1 MRRPLCA
8 FCLSALGVLALCSFL
23 PQMGLLLP
31 SAAIFVVFCLLVWW
45 KGGAARGY
53 AVCLLLGAVLGVGI
67 MEMTGARLAKIQDAY
82 AGRDVTL
89 TAEVES
95 TGRAY
100 TAGRVSAV
108 LMVEKVDGE
117 AVHFRVE
124 CASLP
129 KCEAGGRIRGRFSL
143 DVPDATQRLDDYADG
158 IVLSAEYLSGM
169 LRLGQ
174 SESFRART
182 ARLQAAL
189 SRALRK
195 GMAEN
200 TGGVLAAMVV
210 GDRSHLT
217 STLRSAYRG
226 AGLSHVLVVSGLH
239 VTIFCGL
246 LDALPHKERE
256 RSRAY
261 RRARSLLRAGT
272 ALLLVGITG
281 ATPSVLRAAVAVWV
295 SSLGVWVGGPADT
308 LTSLGAAGV
317 LMCLGNGYA
326 VYDVGFELSFAAV
339 MGTLAG
345 AECAGRGRERYYD
358 RKKKRKSRREKPP
371 RAVLLFRRFAGGV
384 WDSLCVSLCAS
395 AAVWVSS
402 LGVWVG
408 GPADTLTSL
417 GAAGVLMC
425 LGNGYAVYDVGF
437 ELSFAAVMGT
447 LAGAECAGRGR
458 ERYYDRK
465 KKRKSR
471 REKPPRAVLLFRRF
485 AGGVWDS
492 LCVSLC
498 ASAATF
504 PVLVLR
510 GMSTTVWAVASG
522 VAVLWLVGPMLS
534 FGLGAAL
541 LGLAAEGLP
550 LFEIIRRPV
559 AFCAEGLAWLMNE
572 WAFRVSVLPGAS
584 LWFDGTYAA
593 LVCLALILLCVMA
606 MRRHIRLRVVL
617 PTVIL
622 LAALAI
628 GLETALSRNVVNI
641 ELVGTRAAPA
651 VVITQ
656 REKAV
661 VLFRGS
667 SITQQAVENQLEKR
681 GVKTVELLVDLR
693 MQPEMRCTLQVEKRI
708 NAAALAEN
716 TTRRVSCGEVDL
728 ELFRTRQGCIL
739 RMRVGGQRFITLSGT
754 VRPAKPIRAEW
765 LLASMARPD
774 NIRYTDCLT
783 LSSKYRWMEEDAEP
797 VSRLRLRLKG
807 GALFKAGRV

>member
-67 MEMTGARLAKIQDAY
+67 MEMTGTRLAKIQDAY

-89 TAEVES
+89 TAEVER

-182 ARLQAAL
+182 TRLQAAL

-345 AECAGRGRERYYD
+345 AECAGRGREHYCD
-358 RKKKRKSRREKPP
+358 RKKKRKSRREKP
-371 RAVLLFRRFAGGV
+371 
-384 WDSLCVSLCAS
+384 S
-395 AAVWVSS
+395 
-402 LGVWVG
+402 
-408 GPADTLTSL
+408 
-417 GAAGVLMC
+417 
-425 LGNGYAVYDVGF
+425 
-437 ELSFAAVMGT
+437 
-447 LAGAECAGRGR
+447 
-458 ERYYDRK
+458 
-465 KKRKSR
+465 
-471 REKPPRAVLLFRRF
+471 RAVLLFRRF

-606 MRRHIRLRVVL
+606 MRRHIRLRVAL

-628 GLETALSRNVVNI
+628 GLETALSWNVVNI

-656 REKAV
+656 REKAI

-667 SITQQAVENQLEKR
+667 SITQRAVENQLEKR
-681 GVKTVELLVDLR
+681 GVRTVELLVDLR

-716 TTRRVSCGEVDL
+716 TTRRASCGEVDL

-807 GALFKAGRV
+807 

>member
-53 AVCLLLGAVLGVGI
+53 AVCLLLGAVMGVGI

-295 SSLGVWVGGPADT
+295 SSLGVWMGGPADT

-358 RKKKRKSRREKPP
+358 RKKKQKSRREKP
-371 RAVLLFRRFAGGV
+371 
-384 WDSLCVSLCAS
+384 S
-395 AAVWVSS
+395 
-402 LGVWVG
+402 
-408 GPADTLTSL
+408 
-417 GAAGVLMC
+417 
-425 LGNGYAVYDVGF
+425 
-437 ELSFAAVMGT
+437 
-447 LAGAECAGRGR
+447 
-458 ERYYDRK
+458 
-465 KKRKSR
+465 
-471 REKPPRAVLLFRRF
+471 RAVLLFRRF

-541 LGLAAEGLP
+541 LGLAAEDLP
-550 LFEIIRRPV
+550 LFEIICRPV

-606 MRRHIRLRVVL
+606 MRRHIRLRVAL

-622 LAALAI
+622 LTALAI
-628 GLETALSRNVVNI
+628 GLEMALGWNVVNI

-656 REKAV
+656 REKAI

-667 SITQQAVENQLEKR
+667 SITRRAVENQLEKR
-681 GVKTVELLVDLR
+681 GVRTVELLVDLR

-716 TTRRVSCGEVDL
+716 TTRRASCGEVDL

-797 VSRLRLRLKG
+797 VSRLRLRLEGG

>member
-169 LRLGQ
+169 LRLGP

-358 RKKKRKSRREKPP
+358 RKKKRKSRREKP
-371 RAVLLFRRFAGGV
+371 
-384 WDSLCVSLCAS
+384 S
-395 AAVWVSS
+395 
-402 LGVWVG
+402 
-408 GPADTLTSL
+408 
-417 GAAGVLMC
+417 
-425 LGNGYAVYDVGF
+425 
-437 ELSFAAVMGT
+437 
-447 LAGAECAGRGR
+447 
-458 ERYYDRK
+458 
-465 KKRKSR
+465 
-471 REKPPRAVLLFRRF
+471 RAVLLFRRF

-522 VAVLWLVGPMLS
+522 VVVLWLVGPMLS

-550 LFEIIRRPV
+550 LFEIIRRLV

-606 MRRHIRLRVVL
+606 MRRHIRLRVAL

-622 LAALAI
+622 LAALAF
-628 GLETALSRNVVNI
+628 GLETALSWNVVNI

-667 SITQQAVENQLEKR
+667 SITQRAVENQLEKR
-681 GVKTVELLVDLR
+681 GVRTVELLVDLR

-716 TTRRVSCGEVDL
+716 TTRRASCGEVDL

-797 VSRLRLRLKG
+797 VSRLRLRLEG
-807 GALFKAGRV
+807 

>member
-53 AVCLLLGAVLGVGI
+53 AVCLLLGAVMGVGI

-108 LMVEKVDGE
+108 LMVEKVDRE

-317 LMCLGNGYA
+317 FMCLGNGYA

-358 RKKKRKSRREKPP
+358 RKKKRKSRREKPS
-371 RAVLLFRRFAGGV
+371 RAVLR
-384 WDSLCVSLCAS
+384 
-395 AAVWVSS
+395 
-402 LGVWVG
+402 
-408 GPADTLTSL
+408 
-417 GAAGVLMC
+417 
-425 LGNGYAVYDVGF
+425 
-437 ELSFAAVMGT
+437 
-447 LAGAECAGRGR
+447 
-458 ERYYDRK
+458 
-465 KKRKSR
+465 
-471 REKPPRAVLLFRRF
+471 FRRF

-522 VAVLWLVGPMLS
+522 VVVLWLVGPMLS

-550 LFEIIRRPV
+550 LFEIIRRLV

-606 MRRHIRLRVVL
+606 MRRHIRLRVAL

-622 LAALAI
+622 LAALAF
-628 GLETALSRNVVNI
+628 GLETALSWNVVNI
-641 ELVGTRAAPA
+641 ELVGTGAAPA

-667 SITQQAVENQLEKR
+667 SITQRAVENQLEKR
-681 GVKTVELLVDLR
+681 GVRTVELLVDLR

-716 TTRRVSCGEVDL
+716 TTRRASCGEVDL

-783 LSSKYRWMEEDAEP
+783 LSSKYRWIEEDAEP
-797 VSRLRLRLKG
+797 VSRLRLRLEG

>member
-53 AVCLLLGAVLGVGI
+53 AVCLLLGVVLGVGI
-67 MEMTGARLAKIQDAY
+67 MEMTGTRLAKIQDAY

-158 IVLSAEYLSGM
+158 IALSAEYLSGM
-169 LRLGQ
+169 LRLGP

-210 GDRSHLT
+210 GDRS
-217 STLRSAYRG
+217 
-226 AGLSHVLVVSGLH
+226 
-239 VTIFCGL
+239 
-246 LDALPHKERE
+246 
-256 RSRAY
+256 RAY
-261 RRARSLLRAGT
+261 RRMRSVLRAGT

-358 RKKKRKSRREKPP
+358 RKKKRKSRREKPS
-371 RAVLLFRRFAGGV
+371 RAVLLFRH
-384 WDSLCVSLCAS
+384 
-395 AAVWVSS
+395 
-402 LGVWVG
+402 
-408 GPADTLTSL
+408 
-417 GAAGVLMC
+417 
-425 LGNGYAVYDVGF
+425 
-437 ELSFAAVMGT
+437 
-447 LAGAECAGRGR
+447 
-458 ERYYDRK
+458 
-465 KKRKSR
+465 
-471 REKPPRAVLLFRRF
+471 F

-606 MRRHIRLRVVL
+606 MRRHIRLRVAL

-628 GLETALSRNVVNI
+628 GLETALSWNVVNI
-641 ELVGTRAAPA
+641 ELVGTRAASA

-667 SITQQAVENQLEKR
+667 SITQRAVENQLEKR
-681 GVKTVELLVDLR
+681 GVRTVELLVDLR
-693 MQPEMRCTLQVEKRI
+693 MQPEEPCRIEAQKRI
-708 NAAALAEN
+708 EAAALAEN
-716 TTRRVSCGEVDL
+716 TTRRASCGGVDL

-797 VSRLRLRLKG
+797 VSRLRLRLEGERFSKR
-807 GALFKAGRV
+807 AEYDRIK

>member
-45 KGGAARGY
+45 KGGAARGH

-82 AGRDVTL
+82 AGKEVTL

-124 CASLP
+124 CANLP

-143 DVPDATQRLDDYADG
+143 DVPDATQRFDNYADG
-158 IVLSAEYLSGM
+158 IALSAEYLSGM

-195 GMAEN
+195 GMVEN

-217 STLRSAYRG
+217 TTLRSAYRG

-246 LDALPHKERE
+246 LDALPHRERE

-308 LTSLGAAGV
+308 LTSLGAAGI

-326 VYDVGFELSFAAV
+326 VYDVCFELSFAAV

-358 RKKKRKSRREKPP
+358 RKKKRKSRREKPL
-371 RAVLLFRRFAGGV
+371 RAVLF
-384 WDSLCVSLCAS
+384 
-395 AAVWVSS
+395 
-402 LGVWVG
+402 
-408 GPADTLTSL
+408 
-417 GAAGVLMC
+417 
-425 LGNGYAVYDVGF
+425 
-437 ELSFAAVMGT
+437 
-447 LAGAECAGRGR
+447 
-458 ERYYDRK
+458 
-465 KKRKSR
+465 
-471 REKPPRAVLLFRRF
+471 FRRF

-534 FGLGAAL
+534 FGLSAAL

-593 LVCLALILLCVMA
+593 LVCLVLILLCIMA
-606 MRRHIRLRVVL
+606 MRRHIRLRLAL

-622 LAALAI
+622 LAVLAF
-628 GLETALSRNVVNI
+628 GLETALSWNVVNI

-667 SITQQAVENQLEKR
+667 SITRRAVENQLEKR
-681 GVKTVELLVDLR
+681 GVKTVKLLVDLR
-693 MQPEMRCTLQVEKRI
+693 MQPKEPCRIEAQKRI
-708 NAAALAEN
+708 EAAALAEN
-716 TTRRVSCGEVDL
+716 TTRRASCGKVDL

-774 NIRYTDCLT
+774 KIRYTDCLT
-783 LSSKYRWMEEDAEP
+783 LSSKYRWMEGDAEP
-797 VSRLRLRLKG
+797 VSRLRLRLEG
-807 GALFKAGRV
+807 

>member
-1 MRRPLCA
+1 MRRPLCV
-8 FCLSALGVLALCSFL
+8 FCAGTLGLELVCAFL
-23 PQMGLLLP
+23 PQTGRFVPFAAFFIAGLLWALAGRLRKSP
-31 SAAIFVVFCLLVWW
+31 AWGYGICLI
-45 KGGAARGY
+45 
-53 AVCLLLGAVLGVGI
+53 LGAVLGLVL
-67 MEMTGARLAKIQDAY
+67 TGSTQAKWEKLQTAY
-82 AGRDVTL
+82 DGRSVL
-89 TAEVES
+89 LEAEVES
-95 TGRAY
+95 TSSSY
-100 TAGRVSAV
+100 SPGRVRAV
-108 LMVEKVDGE
+108 LRVETVDRE
-117 AVHFRVE
+117 AASFRVE

-129 KCEAGGRIRGRFSL
+129 ACSPGDRVKGRFALEAPADTS
-143 DVPDATQRLDDYADG
+143 RLNALADG
-158 IVLSAEYLSGM
+158 IALNAAYEKGFAL
-169 LRLGQ
+169 LGQ
-174 SESFRART
+174 STSFRART
-182 ARLQAAL
+182 ARLQKRLSAAL
-189 SRALRK
+189 RQ
-195 GMAEN
+195 GMAS
-200 TGGVLAAMVV
+200 GPAGVLAAMVT
-210 GDRSHLT
+210 GDRTHL
-217 STLRSAYRG
+217 SKELRTAYRG

-239 VTIFCGL
+239 VTIICGL

-317 LMCLGNGYA
+317 FMCLGNGYA

-358 RKKKRKSRREKPP
+358 RKKKRKSRREKP
-371 RAVLLFRRFAGGV
+371 
-384 WDSLCVSLCAS
+384 S
-395 AAVWVSS
+395 
-402 LGVWVG
+402 
-408 GPADTLTSL
+408 
-417 GAAGVLMC
+417 
-425 LGNGYAVYDVGF
+425 
-437 ELSFAAVMGT
+437 
-447 LAGAECAGRGR
+447 
-458 ERYYDRK
+458 
-465 KKRKSR
+465 
-471 REKPPRAVLLFRRF
+471 RAVLLFRRF

-593 LVCLALILLCVMA
+593 LVCLTLILLCIMA
-606 MRRHIRLRVVL
+606 MRRHIRLRIAL

-622 LAALAI
+622 LAALAF
-628 GLETALSRNVVNI
+628 GLETALSWNVVNI

-656 REKAV
+656 REKAI

-667 SITQQAVENQLEKR
+667 SITRRAVENQLEKR
-681 GVKTVELLVDLR
+681 GVRTVELLVDLR
-693 MQPEMRCTLQVEKRI
+693 MQPEEPCRIEAQKRI
-708 NAAALAEN
+708 NVAALAEN
-716 TTRRVSCGEVDL
+716 TTRRASCGEVDL
-728 ELFRTRQGCIL
+728 ELFRTRKGCIL
-739 RMRVGGQRFITLSGT
+739 RMYIGGQRFITLSGT

-774 NIRYTDCLT
+774 NIRYMDYLT
-783 LSSKYRWMEEDAEP
+783 LSSKYRWMEDDAEP
-797 VSRLRLRLKG
+797 VSRLRLRLEG
-807 GALFKAGRV
+807 

>member
-8 FCLSALGVLALCSFL
+8 FCLSALGVLALRSFL

-67 MEMTGARLAKIQDAY
+67 MEMTGARLAKIQDAC
-82 AGRDVTL
+82 AGKEVTL

-129 KCEAGGRIRGRFSL
+129 KCEAGDRLRGRFTL

-158 IVLSAEYLSGM
+158 IALSAEYLSGM

-189 SRALRK
+189 SHALRK

-246 LDALPHKERE
+246 LDALPHRE

-358 RKKKRKSRREKPP
+358 RKKKRESRREKPS

-395 AAVWVSS
+395 A
-402 LGVWVG
+402 
-408 GPADTLTSL
+408 T
-417 GAAGVLMC
+417 
-425 LGNGYAVYDVGF
+425 
-437 ELSFAAVMGT
+437 
-447 LAGAECAGRGR
+447 
-458 ERYYDRK
+458 
-465 KKRKSR
+465 
-471 REKPPRAVLLFRRF
+471 
-485 AGGVWDS
+485 
-492 LCVSLC
+492 
-498 ASAATF
+498 TF

-550 LFEIIRRPV
+550 LVEIIRRPV

-593 LVCLALILLCVMA
+593 LVCLVLILLCIMA
-606 MRRHIRLRVVL
+606 MRRHIRLRIAL
-617 PTVIL
+617 PTVLL
-622 LAALAI
+622 LAALAF
-628 GLETALSRNVVNI
+628 GLETALSWNVVNI

-667 SITQQAVENQLEKR
+667 STTRRAVEKQLEKR

-693 MQPEMRCTLQVEKRI
+693 MQPEEPCRIEAQKRI
-708 NAAALAEN
+708 EAAALAEN
-716 TTRRVSCGEVDL
+716 TTRRASCGEVDL
-728 ELFRTRQGCIL
+728 ELFRTRKGCIL
-739 RMRVGGQRFITLSGT
+739 RMYIGGQRFITLSGT

-774 NIRYTDCLT
+774 NIRYMDYLT
-783 LSSKYRWMEEDAEP
+783 LSSKYRWMEDELEP
-797 VSRLRLRLKG
+797 VSRLRLRLEG
-807 GALFKAGRV
+807 

>member
-67 MEMTGARLAKIQDAY
+67 MEMTGARLEKIQDAY

-174 SESFRART
+174 SESFHART

-358 RKKKRKSRREKPP
+358 RKKKRKSRREKPS
-371 RAVLLFRRFAGGV
+371 RAVLLFRH
-384 WDSLCVSLCAS
+384 
-395 AAVWVSS
+395 
-402 LGVWVG
+402 
-408 GPADTLTSL
+408 
-417 GAAGVLMC
+417 
-425 LGNGYAVYDVGF
+425 
-437 ELSFAAVMGT
+437 
-447 LAGAECAGRGR
+447 
-458 ERYYDRK
+458 
-465 KKRKSR
+465 
-471 REKPPRAVLLFRRF
+471 F

-584 LWFDGTYAA
+584 LWFNGTYAA
-593 LVCLALILLCVMA
+593 LVCLALILLCVVA
-606 MRRHIRLRVVL
+606 MRRHIRLRVAL

-622 LAALAI
+622 LAALAF
-628 GLETALSRNVVNI
+628 GLETSLSWNVVNI

-667 SITQQAVENQLEKR
+667 SITQRAVENQLEKR
-681 GVKTVELLVDLR
+681 GVRTVELLVDLR

-754 VRPAKPIRAEW
+754 VRPAKPIWAEW

-797 VSRLRLRLKG
+797 VSRLRLRLEG
-807 GALFKAGRV
+807 

>member
-8 FCLSALGVLALCSFL
+8 FCLSALGVLVFCSFL
-23 PQMGLLLP
+23 PQTGLLLP

-53 AVCLLLGAVLGVGI
+53 AVCLILGALLGVGMI
-67 MEMTGARLAKIQDAY
+67 KTTDARLANIQDTY
-82 AGRDVTL
+82 AETEVVL

-95 TGRAY
+95 VGRAY

-108 LMVEKVDGE
+108 LRVETVDGE
-117 AVHFRVE
+117 AVRFRAE

-129 KCEAGGRIRGRFSL
+129 KCESGGRIRGRFAL
-143 DVPDATQRLDDYADG
+143 DVPDATQRLGDYADG
-158 IVLSAEYLSGM
+158 IALSAEYLSGM
-169 LRLGQ
+169 LRLGP
-174 SESFRART
+174 SGSFRART

-189 SRALRK
+189 SRALRR

-200 TGGVLAAMVV
+200 TGGVLAAMVA
-210 GDRSHLT
+210 GDKSHL
-217 STLRSAYRG
+217 SSALRSAYRG

-246 LDALPHKERE
+246 LDALPHRERE

-261 RRARSLLRAGT
+261 RRMRSVVRAGT

-281 ATPSVLRAAVAVWV
+281 VTPSVLRAAAAVWI
-295 SSLGVWVGGPADT
+295 SALGVWLGGPADT

-339 MGTLAG
+339 LGTLAG
-345 AECAGRGRERYYD
+345 GKCASRGREAYYNK
-358 RKKKRKSRREKPP
+358 KKKRAKKPSRP
-371 RAVLLFRRFAGGV
+371 ALLVRRLGGGV
-384 WDSLCVSLCAS
+384 WDA
-395 AAVWVSS
+395 
-402 LGVWVG
+402 
-408 GPADTLTSL
+408 
-417 GAAGVLMC
+417 
-425 LGNGYAVYDVGF
+425 
-437 ELSFAAVMGT
+437 
-447 LAGAECAGRGR
+447 
-458 ERYYDRK
+458 
-465 KKRKSR
+465 
-471 REKPPRAVLLFRRF
+471 
-485 AGGVWDS
+485 

-510 GMSTTVWAVASG
+510 GMSATVWAVVSG
-522 VAVLWLVGPMLS
+522 VAVLWLVGPML
-534 FGLGAAL
+534 GLGLGTAL
-541 LGLAAEGLP
+541 LGLAAESLP
-550 LFEIIRRPV
+550 LLEVLRRPV
-559 AFCAEGLAWLMNE
+559 AFCAEGLAWAMNE
-572 WAFRVSVLPGAS
+572 WAFRVSGLPGSA

-593 LVCLALILLCVMA
+593 LVSVALILLCVMA
-606 MRRHIRLRVVL
+606 MRWNVRLRVAV

-622 LAALAI
+622 LAALAF
-628 GLETALSRNVVNI
+628 GLETTLSWNVVNI

-667 SITQQAVENQLEKR
+667 SSTQRAVETQLEKR

-693 MQPEMRCTLQVEKRI
+693 MQPETSCRLQAETRI
-708 NAAALAEN
+708 EAAALAPN
-716 TTRRVSCGEVDL
+716 TTRRAACGGVDV
-728 ELFRTRQGCIL
+728 ELYRTRQGCIVRL
-739 RMRVGGQRFITLSGT
+739 TIGGQRFVTTSGT

-765 LLASMARPD
+765 LLASSARPD

-783 LSSKYRWMEEDAEP
+783 MSRKYRWMKESDDTP
-797 VSRLRLRLKG
+797 VSRLRLRL
-807 GALFKAGRV
+807 AG

>member
-82 AGRDVTL
+82 AGKEVAL
-89 TAEVES
+89 TVEVES

-129 KCEAGGRIRGRFSL
+129 KCEAGCRIRGRFSL

-158 IVLSAEYLSGM
+158 IALSAEYLSGM

-174 SESFRART
+174 SESFRVRT

-217 STLRSAYRG
+217 TTLRSAYRG

-358 RKKKRKSRREKPP
+358 RKKKRKSRREKP
-371 RAVLLFRRFAGGV
+371 
-384 WDSLCVSLCAS
+384 S
-395 AAVWVSS
+395 
-402 LGVWVG
+402 
-408 GPADTLTSL
+408 
-417 GAAGVLMC
+417 
-425 LGNGYAVYDVGF
+425 
-437 ELSFAAVMGT
+437 
-447 LAGAECAGRGR
+447 
-458 ERYYDRK
+458 
-465 KKRKSR
+465 
-471 REKPPRAVLLFRRF
+471 RAVLLFRRF

-550 LFEIIRRPV
+550 VFEIIRRPV

-572 WAFRVSVLPGAS
+572 WAFRVSGLPGAS

-593 LVCLALILLCVMA
+593 LVCLTLILLCIMA
-606 MRRHIRLRVVL
+606 MRRHIRLRIAL
-617 PTVIL
+617 PTVLL
-622 LAALAI
+622 LAALAF
-628 GLETALSRNVVNI
+628 GLETALSWNVVNI

-651 VVITQ
+651 VVITR

-667 SITQQAVENQLEKR
+667 SITRRAVENQLEKR

-693 MQPEMRCTLQVEKRI
+693 MQPEMRCTLQAEKRI
-708 NAAALAEN
+708 NVAALAEN
-716 TTRRVSCGEVDL
+716 TTRRASCGEVDL
-728 ELFRTRQGCIL
+728 ELFRTRKGCIL
-739 RMRVGGQRFITLSGT
+739 RMYIGGQRFITLSGT

-765 LLASMARPD
+765 LLASSARPD

-783 LSSKYRWMEEDAEP
+783 LNSKYRWMEDEPEP
-797 VSRLRLRLKG
+797 VSRLRLRLEG
-807 GALFKAGRV
+807 

>member
-67 MEMTGARLAKIQDAY
+67 METTGARLAKIQDVY
-82 AGRDVTL
+82 AGKEVTL

-143 DVPDATQRLDDYADG
+143 DVPDATQRFDNYADG
-158 IVLSAEYLSGM
+158 IALSAEYLSGM
-169 LRLGQ
+169 LRLGS

-217 STLRSAYRG
+217 TTLRSAYRG

-246 LDALPHKERE
+246 LDALPHRERE

-308 LTSLGAAGV
+308 LTSLGAAGI

-358 RKKKRKSRREKPP
+358 RKKKRESRREKPL
-371 RAVLLFRRFAGGV
+371 RAVLL
-384 WDSLCVSLCAS
+384 L
-395 AAVWVSS
+395 
-402 LGVWVG
+402 
-408 GPADTLTSL
+408 
-417 GAAGVLMC
+417 
-425 LGNGYAVYDVGF
+425 
-437 ELSFAAVMGT
+437 
-447 LAGAECAGRGR
+447 
-458 ERYYDRK
+458 
-465 KKRKSR
+465 
-471 REKPPRAVLLFRRF
+471 RRF

-550 LFEIIRRPV
+550 LFEILRRPV

-593 LVCLALILLCVMA
+593 LVCLVLILLCIMA
-606 MRRHIRLRVVL
+606 MRRHIRLRLAL

-622 LAALAI
+622 LAALAF
-628 GLETALSRNVVNI
+628 GLETALSWNVVNI

-667 SITQQAVENQLEKR
+667 SITRRAVENQLEKR
-681 GVKTVELLVDLR
+681 GVRTVELLVDLR
-693 MQPEMRCTLQVEKRI
+693 MQPEEPCRIKAQKRI
-708 NAAALAEN
+708 NVAALAEN
-716 TTRRVSCGEVDL
+716 TTRRASCGEVDL
-728 ELFRTRQGCIL
+728 ELFRTRKGCIL
-739 RMRVGGQRFITLSGT
+739 RMYIGGQRFITLSGT

-774 NIRYTDCLT
+774 NIRYMDYLT
-783 LSSKYRWMEEDAEP
+783 LSSKYRWMEDEPEP
-797 VSRLRLRLKG
+797 VSRLRLRLEG
-807 GALFKAGRV
+807 

>member
-67 MEMTGARLAKIQDAY
+67 MKVTGARLAKIQDAC

-345 AECAGRGRERYYD
+345 AECAGRGWERYYD
-358 RKKKRKSRREKPP
+358 RKKKRKGRREKPS
-371 RAVLLFRRFAGGV
+371 RAVLLFRH
-384 WDSLCVSLCAS
+384 
-395 AAVWVSS
+395 
-402 LGVWVG
+402 
-408 GPADTLTSL
+408 
-417 GAAGVLMC
+417 
-425 LGNGYAVYDVGF
+425 
-437 ELSFAAVMGT
+437 
-447 LAGAECAGRGR
+447 
-458 ERYYDRK
+458 
-465 KKRKSR
+465 
-471 REKPPRAVLLFRRF
+471 F

-522 VAVLWLVGPMLS
+522 VAVLWLMGPMLS

>member
-67 MEMTGARLAKIQDAY
+67 MEMTGTRLAKIQDAY

-295 SSLGVWVGGPADT
+295 SSLGVWMGGPADT

-358 RKKKRKSRREKPP
+358 RKKKRKSRREKP
-371 RAVLLFRRFAGGV
+371 
-384 WDSLCVSLCAS
+384 S
-395 AAVWVSS
+395 
-402 LGVWVG
+402 
-408 GPADTLTSL
+408 
-417 GAAGVLMC
+417 
-425 LGNGYAVYDVGF
+425 
-437 ELSFAAVMGT
+437 
-447 LAGAECAGRGR
+447 
-458 ERYYDRK
+458 
-465 KKRKSR
+465 
-471 REKPPRAVLLFRRF
+471 RAVLLFRRF

-606 MRRHIRLRVVL
+606 MRRHIRLRVAL

-628 GLETALSRNVVNI
+628 GLETALSWNVVNI

-656 REKAV
+656 RGKAV

-667 SITQQAVENQLEKR
+667 SITQRAVENQLEKR
-681 GVKTVELLVDLR
+681 GVRTVELLVDLR
-693 MQPEMRCTLQVEKRI
+693 MQPEMRCTLQVEKCI

-716 TTRRVSCGEVDL
+716 TTRRASCGEVDL

-783 LSSKYRWMEEDAEP
+783 LSSKYRWMEGDAEP
-797 VSRLRLRLKG
+797 VSRLRLRLEG
-807 GALFKAGRV
+807 

>member
-67 MEMTGARLAKIQDAY
+67 MEMTGARLAKIQDTY

-129 KCEAGGRIRGRFSL
+129 KCEAGGCIRGRFSL

-295 SSLGVWVGGPADT
+295 SSLGVWMGGPADT

-358 RKKKRKSRREKPP
+358 RKKKRKSRREKPS

-384 WDSLCVSLCAS
+384 WDSLCVSLC
-395 AAVWVSS
+395 V
-402 LGVWVG
+402 
-408 GPADTLTSL
+408 
-417 GAAGVLMC
+417 
-425 LGNGYAVYDVGF
+425 
-437 ELSFAAVMGT
+437 
-447 LAGAECAGRGR
+447 
-458 ERYYDRK
+458 
-465 KKRKSR
+465 
-471 REKPPRAVLLFRRF
+471 
-485 AGGVWDS
+485 
-492 LCVSLC
+492 
-498 ASAATF
+498 SAATF

-606 MRRHIRLRVVL
+606 MRRHIRLRVAL

-628 GLETALSRNVVNI
+628 GLETALSWNVVNI

-656 REKAV
+656 RGKAV

-667 SITQQAVENQLEKR
+667 SITQRAVENQLEKR
-681 GVKTVELLVDLR
+681 GVRTVELLVDLR
-693 MQPEMRCTLQVEKRI
+693 MQPEMRCTLQVEKCI

-716 TTRRVSCGEVDL
+716 TTRRASCGEVDL

-797 VSRLRLRLKG
+797 VSRLRLRLEG
-807 GALFKAGRV
+807 

>member
-67 MEMTGARLAKIQDAY
+67 MEMTGTRLAKIQDAY

-295 SSLGVWVGGPADT
+295 SSLGVWMGGPADT

-358 RKKKRKSRREKPP
+358 RKKKRKSRREKP
-371 RAVLLFRRFAGGV
+371 
-384 WDSLCVSLCAS
+384 S
-395 AAVWVSS
+395 
-402 LGVWVG
+402 
-408 GPADTLTSL
+408 
-417 GAAGVLMC
+417 
-425 LGNGYAVYDVGF
+425 
-437 ELSFAAVMGT
+437 
-447 LAGAECAGRGR
+447 
-458 ERYYDRK
+458 
-465 KKRKSR
+465 
-471 REKPPRAVLLFRRF
+471 RAVLLFRRF

-606 MRRHIRLRVVL
+606 MRRHIRLRVAL

-628 GLETALSRNVVNI
+628 GLETALNWNVVNI

-656 REKAV
+656 RGKAV

-667 SITQQAVENQLEKR
+667 SITQRAVENQLEKR
-681 GVKTVELLVDLR
+681 GVRTVELLVDLR
-693 MQPEMRCTLQVEKRI
+693 MQPEMRCTLQVEKCI

-716 TTRRVSCGEVDL
+716 TTRRASCGEVDL

-797 VSRLRLRLKG
+797 VSRLRLRLEG
-807 GALFKAGRV
+807 

>member
-45 KGGAARGY
+45 RGGAARGY

-67 MEMTGARLAKIQDAY
+67 MEMTGARLAKIQDTY

-129 KCEAGGRIRGRFSL
+129 KCEAGGCIRGRFSL

-295 SSLGVWVGGPADT
+295 SSLGVWMGGPADT

-358 RKKKRKSRREKPP
+358 RKKKRKSRREKP
-371 RAVLLFRRFAGGV
+371 
-384 WDSLCVSLCAS
+384 S
-395 AAVWVSS
+395 
-402 LGVWVG
+402 
-408 GPADTLTSL
+408 
-417 GAAGVLMC
+417 
-425 LGNGYAVYDVGF
+425 
-437 ELSFAAVMGT
+437 
-447 LAGAECAGRGR
+447 
-458 ERYYDRK
+458 
-465 KKRKSR
+465 
-471 REKPPRAVLLFRRF
+471 RAVLLFRRF

-606 MRRHIRLRVVL
+606 MRRHIRLRVAL

-622 LAALAI
+622 LAVLAI
-628 GLETALSRNVVNI
+628 GLETALSWNVVNI

-656 REKAV
+656 RGKAV

-667 SITQQAVENQLEKR
+667 SITQRAVENQLEKR
-681 GVKTVELLVDLR
+681 GVRTVELLVDLR
-693 MQPEMRCTLQVEKRI
+693 MQPEMRCTLQVEKCI

-716 TTRRVSCGEVDL
+716 TTRRASCGEVDL

-797 VSRLRLRLKG
+797 VSRLRLRERFSKR
-807 GALFKAGRV
+807 AEYDRIK

>member
-45 KGGAARGY
+45 RGGAARGY

-67 MEMTGARLAKIQDAY
+67 MKTTGARLAKIQDAY
-82 AGRDVTL
+82 AGKDVTL

-182 ARLQAAL
+182 VRLQAAL

-200 TGGVLAAMVV
+200 TCGVLAAM
-210 GDRSHLT
+210 
-217 STLRSAYRG
+217 
-226 AGLSHVLVVSGLH
+226 VVSGLH

-281 ATPSVLRAAVAVWV
+281 ETPSVLRAAVAVWV

-358 RKKKRKSRREKPP
+358 RKKKRKSRREKP
-371 RAVLLFRRFAGGV
+371 
-384 WDSLCVSLCAS
+384 S
-395 AAVWVSS
+395 
-402 LGVWVG
+402 
-408 GPADTLTSL
+408 
-417 GAAGVLMC
+417 
-425 LGNGYAVYDVGF
+425 
-437 ELSFAAVMGT
+437 
-447 LAGAECAGRGR
+447 
-458 ERYYDRK
+458 
-465 KKRKSR
+465 
-471 REKPPRAVLLFRRF
+471 RAVLLFRRF

-606 MRRHIRLRVVL
+606 MRWHIRLRVAL

-628 GLETALSRNVVNI
+628 GLETALSWNVVNI

-667 SITQQAVENQLEKR
+667 SITQRAVENQLEKR
-681 GVKTVELLVDLR
+681 GVRTVELLVDLR
-693 MQPEMRCTLQVEKRI
+693 MQPEEPCRIEAQKRI
-708 NAAALAEN
+708 EAAALAEN

-728 ELFRTRQGCIL
+728 ELFCTRQGCIL

-807 GALFKAGRV
+807 

>member
-67 MEMTGARLAKIQDAY
+67 MEMTGARLAKMQDAY

-174 SESFRART
+174 SESFHART

-358 RKKKRKSRREKPP
+358 RKKKRKSRREKPS
-371 RAVLLFRRFAGGV
+371 RAVLLFRH
-384 WDSLCVSLCAS
+384 
-395 AAVWVSS
+395 
-402 LGVWVG
+402 
-408 GPADTLTSL
+408 
-417 GAAGVLMC
+417 
-425 LGNGYAVYDVGF
+425 
-437 ELSFAAVMGT
+437 
-447 LAGAECAGRGR
+447 
-458 ERYYDRK
+458 
-465 KKRKSR
+465 
-471 REKPPRAVLLFRRF
+471 F

-584 LWFDGTYAA
+584 LWFNGTYAA
-593 LVCLALILLCVMA
+593 LVCLALILLCVVA
-606 MRRHIRLRVVL
+606 MRRHIRLRVAL

-622 LAALAI
+622 LAALAF
-628 GLETALSRNVVNI
+628 GLETSLSWNVVNI

-667 SITQQAVENQLEKR
+667 SITQRAVENQLEKR
-681 GVKTVELLVDLR
+681 GVRTVELLVDLR

-754 VRPAKPIRAEW
+754 VRPAKPIWAEW

-807 GALFKAGRV
+807 

>member
-53 AVCLLLGAVLGVGI
+53 AVCLLLGAVMGVGI

-295 SSLGVWVGGPADT
+295 SSLGVWMGGPADT

-358 RKKKRKSRREKPP
+358 RKKKQKSRREKP
-371 RAVLLFRRFAGGV
+371 
-384 WDSLCVSLCAS
+384 S
-395 AAVWVSS
+395 
-402 LGVWVG
+402 
-408 GPADTLTSL
+408 
-417 GAAGVLMC
+417 
-425 LGNGYAVYDVGF
+425 
-437 ELSFAAVMGT
+437 
-447 LAGAECAGRGR
+447 
-458 ERYYDRK
+458 
-465 KKRKSR
+465 
-471 REKPPRAVLLFRRF
+471 RAVLLFRRF

-541 LGLAAEGLP
+541 LGLAAEDLP
-550 LFEIIRRPV
+550 LFEIICRPV

-606 MRRHIRLRVVL
+606 MRRHIRLRVAL

-622 LAALAI
+622 LTALAI
-628 GLETALSRNVVNI
+628 GLEMALGWNVVNI
-641 ELVGTRAAPA
+641 ELVGTRASPA

-667 SITQQAVENQLEKR
+667 SITQRAVENQLEKR
-681 GVKTVELLVDLR
+681 GVRTVELLVDLR

-716 TTRRVSCGEVDL
+716 TTRRASCGEVNL

-765 LLASMARPD
+765 LLASTISGTPTA
-774 NIRYTDCLT
+774 
-783 LSSKYRWMEEDAEP
+783 
-797 VSRLRLRLKG
+797 
-807 GALFKAGRV
+807 

>member
-89 TAEVES
+89 TAEVKS

-182 ARLQAAL
+182 TRLQAAL

-195 GMAEN
+195 GMAGN

-358 RKKKRKSRREKPP
+358 RKKKRKSRREKPS
-371 RAVLLFRRFAGGV
+371 RAVLR
-384 WDSLCVSLCAS
+384 
-395 AAVWVSS
+395 
-402 LGVWVG
+402 
-408 GPADTLTSL
+408 
-417 GAAGVLMC
+417 
-425 LGNGYAVYDVGF
+425 
-437 ELSFAAVMGT
+437 
-447 LAGAECAGRGR
+447 
-458 ERYYDRK
+458 
-465 KKRKSR
+465 
-471 REKPPRAVLLFRRF
+471 FRRF

-522 VAVLWLVGPMLS
+522 VVVLWLVGPMLS

-550 LFEIIRRPV
+550 LFEIIRRLV

-584 LWFDGTYAA
+584 LWFDETYAA

-606 MRRHIRLRVVL
+606 MRRHIRLRVAL

-622 LAALAI
+622 LAALAF
-628 GLETALSRNVVNI
+628 GLETALSWNVVNI

-667 SITQQAVENQLEKR
+667 SITQRAVENQLEKR
-681 GVKTVELLVDLR
+681 GVRTVELLVDLR

-716 TTRRVSCGEVDL
+716 TTRRASCGEVDL

-797 VSRLRLRLKG
+797 VSRLRLRLEG
-807 GALFKAGRV
+807 

>member
-67 MEMTGARLAKIQDAY
+67 MEMTGTRLAKIQDAY

-358 RKKKRKSRREKPP
+358 RKKKRKSRREKP
-371 RAVLLFRRFAGGV
+371 
-384 WDSLCVSLCAS
+384 S
-395 AAVWVSS
+395 
-402 LGVWVG
+402 
-408 GPADTLTSL
+408 
-417 GAAGVLMC
+417 
-425 LGNGYAVYDVGF
+425 
-437 ELSFAAVMGT
+437 
-447 LAGAECAGRGR
+447 
-458 ERYYDRK
+458 
-465 KKRKSR
+465 
-471 REKPPRAVLLFRRF
+471 RAVLLFRRF

-522 VAVLWLVGPMLS
+522 VVVLWLVGPMLS

-606 MRRHIRLRVVL
+606 MRRHIRLRVAL

-628 GLETALSRNVVNI
+628 GLETALSWNVVNI

-656 REKAV
+656 RGKAV

-667 SITQQAVENQLEKR
+667 SITQRAVENQLEKR
-681 GVKTVELLVDLR
+681 GVRTVELLVDLR
-693 MQPEMRCTLQVEKRI
+693 MQPEMRCTLQVEKCI

-716 TTRRVSCGEVDL
+716 TTRRASCGEVDL

-797 VSRLRLRLKG
+797 VSRLRLRLEG
-807 GALFKAGRV
+807 

>member
-8 FCLSALGVLALCSFL
+8 FCLSALGVLALRSFL

-67 MEMTGARLAKIQDAY
+67 MEMTGARLAKIQDAC
-82 AGRDVTL
+82 AGKEVTL
-89 TAEVES
+89 TAAVES

-217 STLRSAYRG
+217 TTLRSAYRG
-226 AGLSHVLVVSGLH
+226 AGFSHVLVVSGLH
-239 VTIFCGL
+239 VTIFCSL
-246 LDALPHKERE
+246 LDALPHRERE

-281 ATPSVLRAAVAVWV
+281 ATPSVLRAAV
-295 SSLGVWVGGPADT
+295 
-308 LTSLGAAGV
+308 
-317 LMCLGNGYA
+317 
-326 VYDVGFELSFAAV
+326 
-339 MGTLAG
+339 
-345 AECAGRGRERYYD
+345 
-358 RKKKRKSRREKPP
+358 
-371 RAVLLFRRFAGGV
+371 
-384 WDSLCVSLCAS
+384 
-395 AAVWVSS
+395 AVWVSS

-593 LVCLALILLCVMA
+593 LVCLVLILLCIMA
-606 MRRHIRLRVVL
+606 MRRHIRLRLAL

-622 LAALAI
+622 LAALAF
-628 GLETALSRNVVNI
+628 GLETALSWNVVNI

-667 SITQQAVENQLEKR
+667 SITRRAVEKQLEKR

-693 MQPEMRCTLQVEKRI
+693 MQPEEPCRIKAQKRI

-716 TTRRVSCGEVDL
+716 TTRRASCGEVDL
-728 ELFRTRQGCIL
+728 ELFRTRKGCIL
-739 RMRVGGQRFITLSGT
+739 RMYIGGQRFITLSGT

-774 NIRYTDCLT
+774 NIRYMDYLT
-783 LSSKYRWMEEDAEP
+783 LSSKYRWMEEDAET
-797 VSRLRLRLKG
+797 VSRLRLRLEG
-807 GALFKAGRV
+807 

>member
-45 KGGAARGY
+45 RGGAARGY

-295 SSLGVWVGGPADT
+295 SSLGVWMGGPADT

-358 RKKKRKSRREKPP
+358 RKKKQKSRREKP
-371 RAVLLFRRFAGGV
+371 
-384 WDSLCVSLCAS
+384 S
-395 AAVWVSS
+395 
-402 LGVWVG
+402 
-408 GPADTLTSL
+408 
-417 GAAGVLMC
+417 
-425 LGNGYAVYDVGF
+425 
-437 ELSFAAVMGT
+437 
-447 LAGAECAGRGR
+447 
-458 ERYYDRK
+458 
-465 KKRKSR
+465 
-471 REKPPRAVLLFRRF
+471 RAVLLFRRF

-541 LGLAAEGLP
+541 LGLAAEDLP
-550 LFEIIRRPV
+550 LFEIICRPV

-606 MRRHIRLRVVL
+606 MRRHIRLRVAL

-622 LAALAI
+622 LTALAI
-628 GLETALSRNVVNI
+628 GLEMALGWNVVNI
-641 ELVGTRAAPA
+641 ELVGTRASPA

-667 SITQQAVENQLEKR
+667 SITQRAVENQLEKR
-681 GVKTVELLVDLR
+681 GVRTVELLVDLR

-716 TTRRVSCGEVDL
+716 TTRRASCGEVNL

-797 VSRLRLRLKG
+797 VSRLRLRLE
-807 GALFKAGRV
+807 R

>member
-45 KGGAARGY
+45 KDGAARGY

-89 TAEVES
+89 TAGVES

-100 TAGRVSAV
+100 MAGRVSAV
-108 LMVEKVDGE
+108 LMVETVDGE
-117 AVHFRVE
+117 TVRFRVE

-143 DVPDATQRLDDYADG
+143 DVPDATQCLDDYADG

-261 RRARSLLRAGT
+261 RRMRSVLRAGT

-358 RKKKRKSRREKPP
+358 RKKKRKSRREKP
-371 RAVLLFRRFAGGV
+371 
-384 WDSLCVSLCAS
+384 S
-395 AAVWVSS
+395 
-402 LGVWVG
+402 
-408 GPADTLTSL
+408 
-417 GAAGVLMC
+417 
-425 LGNGYAVYDVGF
+425 
-437 ELSFAAVMGT
+437 
-447 LAGAECAGRGR
+447 
-458 ERYYDRK
+458 
-465 KKRKSR
+465 
-471 REKPPRAVLLFRRF
+471 RAVLLFRRF

-606 MRRHIRLRVVL
+606 MRRHIRLRVTL

-628 GLETALSRNVVNI
+628 GLETALSWNVVNI

-667 SITQQAVENQLEKR
+667 SITQRAVENQLEKR
-681 GVKTVELLVDLR
+681 GVRTVELLVDLR
-693 MQPEMRCTLQVEKRI
+693 MQPKEPCRIEAQKRI

-716 TTRRVSCGEVDL
+716 TTSRASCGGVDL

-739 RMRVGGQRFITLSGT
+739 RMRVGGQRFINLSGT

-765 LLASMARPD
+765 LLASSARPD

-797 VSRLRLRLKG
+797 VSRLRLRLEG
-807 GALFKAGRV
+807 

>member
-67 MEMTGARLAKIQDAY
+67 MEMTGTRLAKIQDAY

-261 RRARSLLRAGT
+261 RRMRSVLRAGT

-358 RKKKRKSRREKPP
+358 RKKKRKSRREKP
-371 RAVLLFRRFAGGV
+371 
-384 WDSLCVSLCAS
+384 S
-395 AAVWVSS
+395 
-402 LGVWVG
+402 
-408 GPADTLTSL
+408 
-417 GAAGVLMC
+417 
-425 LGNGYAVYDVGF
+425 
-437 ELSFAAVMGT
+437 
-447 LAGAECAGRGR
+447 
-458 ERYYDRK
+458 
-465 KKRKSR
+465 
-471 REKPPRAVLLFRRF
+471 RAVLLFRRF

-541 LGLAAEGLP
+541 LGLAAQNFESLP

-593 LVCLALILLCVMA
+593 LVCLALILLCVIA
-606 MRRHIRLRVVL
+606 MRRHIRLRVAL

-622 LAALAI
+622 LAVLAI
-628 GLETALSRNVVNI
+628 GLETALSWNVVNI

-667 SITQQAVENQLEKR
+667 SITQRAVESQLEKR
-681 GVKTVELLVDLR
+681 GVRTVELLVDLR
-693 MQPEMRCTLQVEKRI
+693 MQPEEPCRIEAQKRI

-716 TTRRVSCGEVDL
+716 TTRRASCGEVDL
-728 ELFRTRQGCIL
+728 ELFCTRQGCIL

-774 NIRYTDCLT
+774 NIQYTDCLT

-797 VSRLRLRLKG
+797 VSRLRLRERFSKR
-807 GALFKAGRV
+807 AEYDRIK

>member
-89 TAEVES
+89 IAEVES

-100 TAGRVSAV
+100 AAGRVSAV

-317 LMCLGNGYA
+317 LMCLSNGYA

-358 RKKKRKSRREKPP
+358 RKKKRKSRREKPS

-395 AAVWVSS
+395 V
-402 LGVWVG
+402 
-408 GPADTLTSL
+408 
-417 GAAGVLMC
+417 
-425 LGNGYAVYDVGF
+425 
-437 ELSFAAVMGT
+437 
-447 LAGAECAGRGR
+447 
-458 ERYYDRK
+458 
-465 KKRKSR
+465 
-471 REKPPRAVLLFRRF
+471 
-485 AGGVWDS
+485 
-492 LCVSLC
+492 
-498 ASAATF
+498 ATF

-593 LVCLALILLCVMA
+593 LVCLVLILLCAMA
-606 MRRHIRLRVVL
+606 MRRHIRLRVAL

-622 LAALAI
+622 LAALAF
-628 GLETALSRNVVNI
+628 GLETALSWNVVNI

-667 SITQQAVENQLEKR
+667 SITQRAVENQLEKR
-681 GVKTVELLVDLR
+681 GVRTVELLVDLR

-716 TTRRVSCGEVDL
+716 TTRCASCDEVDL

-774 NIRYTDCLT
+774 NIRYTGCLT

-797 VSRLRLRLKG
+797 VSRLRLRLEG
-807 GALFKAGRV
+807 